1 MRAQPHGAA
10 RRLVMSG
17 VVVGGAIALANVLTA
32 ITQLALAR
40 ILHPA
45 DFSLVVTLFVVIAV
59 ASVPL
64 GALQATI
71 ARTVA
76 AERSIDGPS
85 GAGRAL
91 RASARE
97 LLRLATPAAL
107 VAIAIAVP
115 LGYWLHVQ
123 RVGPVILMGVT
134 IAASVALTL
143 VTGGLQGMQRFGV
156 LSIGQVAL
164 ALIKLAGAVGAA
176 RAGAGVAGV
185 MGAIGGATVIVL
197 ALGFLPLLPAFRASH
212 GPVHARTLATRYSA
226 AAAAALMLF
235 AVLTTLDVI
244 TARLALSPAASGQY
258 AAASVAA
265 RALLLVP
272 MTVTL
277 VLFPQVVTLADRRRE
292 RRHLRAGLFVTGA
305 LVSVPVALLLVA
317 GRRIVELVF
326 GHAYATAGSSVG
338 LLSVAM
344 ALYALAYV
352 DLFHSLAVNRTRYW
366 RFAAGVLAGQIAG
379 FAFFHDHPRDFV
391 LVQLATAAALAVGG
405 HALERRR

>member
-1 MRAQPHGAA
+1 M
-10 RRLVMSG
+10 
-17 VVVGGAIALANVLTA
+17 GGSIALANVLTA

-45 DFSLVVTLFVVIAV
+45 DFSLIVTLFVVIAV

-76 AERSIDGPS
+76 AECAKDGAS
-85 GAGRAL
+85 GAGRVL

-97 LLRLATPAAL
+97 LVRLATPAAF
-107 VAIAIAVP
+107 VAIAISIP
-115 LGYWLHVQ
+115 LGYWLNVQ
-123 RVGPVILMGVT
+123 RVGPVILTGVV

-143 VTGGLQGMQRFGV
+143 VTGGLQGMQRFEV
-156 LSIGQVAL
+156 LSVGQVGL
-164 ALIKLAGAVGAA
+164 ALVKLAGAVTAA

-185 MGAIGGATVIVL
+185 MGAIAGATVAVL
-197 ALGFLPLLPAFRASH
+197 ALGFIPLLPAFRASH
-212 GPVHARTLATRYSA
+212 GPVRTRTLATRYSA
-226 AAAAALMLF
+226 AAATALTLF

-277 VLFPQVVTLADRRRE
+277 ILFPQVVTLADRRRE
-292 RRHLRAGLFVTGA
+292 RRHLRGGLLVTGA

-317 GRRIVELVF
+317 GRQVVELIF

-344 ALYALAYV
+344 GLYALAYV

-366 RFAAGVLAGQIAG
+366 RFATAVLAGQTAG
-379 FAFFHDHPRDFV
+379 FAFFHDRPRDFV
-391 LVQLATAAALAVGG
+391 VVQVAAAATLAAGG
-405 HALERRR
+405 HALEHRR